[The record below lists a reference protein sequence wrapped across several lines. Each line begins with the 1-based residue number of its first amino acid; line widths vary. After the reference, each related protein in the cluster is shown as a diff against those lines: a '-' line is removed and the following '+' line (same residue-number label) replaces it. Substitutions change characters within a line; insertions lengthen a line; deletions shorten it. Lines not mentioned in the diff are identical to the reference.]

1 MKKLQ
6 FRKAVEHAQSEYPK
20 EACGLLVDG
29 VYVPMINRAE
39 DPLRHFAISP
49 EDFADAEDSG
59 TVQMIIHSHP
69 DQNSQPSGMD
79 RKSCEA
85 SGLPWVIISVV
96 EGKYASHDKIEPCGY
111 SAPLVGRVF
120 EHGVNDCLSIVLDFY
135 KREYGI
141 DLGEYER
148 EDGWWNDA
156 DKDYYRELLP
166 KAGFKQV
173 YGALQKGDVVLM
185 QIRARVPNHAGIYLG
200 DDGIIT
206 TEPNLYPAKGSILH
220 HMYGQDSRRDIY
232 GGYWQECT
240 ASIWRHD
247 SKA

>member
-39 DPLRHFAISP
+39 DPLKNFAISA

-59 TVQMIIHSHP
+59 QVQMVIHSHP
-69 DQNSQPSGMD
+69 DQNCRASEND
-79 RKSCEA
+79 LRSCEA
-85 SGLPWVIISVV
+85 SGLPWMIISVV
-96 EGKYASHDKIEPCGY
+96 EGEYADHCEIAPCGY

-120 EHGVNDCLSIVLDFY
+120 EHGVNDCLTIVLDFY

-141 DLGEYER
+141 DLGQYER
-148 EDGWWNDA
+148 EDLWWENPE
-156 DKDYYRELLP
+156 KDYYRELLP
-166 KAGFKQV
+166 KAGFVRV
-173 YGALQKGDVVLM
+173 YGQPNKGDVVLM
-185 QIRARVPNHAGIYLG
+185 QVRARVPNHAGVYLG
-200 DDGIIT
+200 NDGIIT
-206 TEPNLYPAKGSILH
+206 TEPHLYPAKGSILH
-220 HMYGQDSRRDIY
+220 HLYGQDSRRDIY

-240 ASIWRHD
+240 ASIWRHE